1 MRDGKNVYKRY
12 FGRIRV
18 NESEKDTK
26 IIVDEQGL
34 GVYSRPFVE
43 KEIKVASAKE
53 QIFVEAKAKVKNF
66 ISMHYED
73 ALMSFEIYNQF

>member
-1 MRDGKNVYKRY
+1 MRDGRNVFKRY
-12 FGRIRV
+12 FGRIRI

-26 IIVDEQGL
+26 IIVDEKGL

-53 QIFVEAKAKVKNF
+53 KVFIEAKTKVKN
-66 ISMHYED
+66 IID
-73 ALMSFEIYNQF
+73 

>member
-1 MRDGKNVYKRY
+1 MRDGRNVYKRY
-12 FGRIRV
+12 FGRIRI

-26 IIVDEQGL
+26 IIVDEKGL

-53 QIFVEAKAKVKNF
+53 
-66 ISMHYED
+66 
-73 ALMSFEIYNQF
+73 